1 MRLIRR
7 PGIGPVSAYKRK
19 QAGISRRKLYPVT
32 VFYTACSMILF
43 VFGLRTGHPYKAL
56 VFYLLGL
63 PLWTFT
69 EYASHRWVFHKHW
82 KMSKRKYKKYL
93 TYFSHKYLDP
103 THFGHH
109 ERPFDGD
116 HINGHLK
123 DLMPIFVVTLPGS
136 FLFPLYTAP
145 MLLAGV
151 IVCYVLEEW
160 IHHCMHYYNFK
171 NPYFRHIKKSHLY
184 HHSSQGFT
192 RGFGIT
198 NAFWDVVFRTQFH
211 PAVRARLFGRAG
223 YSQFTQT
230 ADQSLAL
237 SNIQGSTQELQ

>member
-1 MRLIRR
+1 MRLTRR

-19 QAGISRRKLYPVT
+19 EAGISRRKLYPVT
-32 VFYTACSMILF
+32 VFYTTCSVILF
-43 VFGLRTGHPYKAL
+43 VLGLRTGHPYKAL

-82 KMSKRKYKKYL
+82 KMSKRKYKKYF

-123 DLMPIFVVTLPGS
+123 DLMPIFLVTLPGS
-136 FLFPLYTAP
+136 FLFPVYTAP

-151 IVCYVLEEW
+151 ILCYVLEEW

-198 NAFWDVVFRTQFH
+198 NAFWDVVFRTQFP

-223 YSQFTQT
+223 YSQFAQQ

-237 SNIQGSTQELQ
+237 GNIQGNTQELR